1 MYGCTFVDAAEY
13 VKVSDADGVHMDSE
27 AQRKLG
33 KVLAEVVLKEGK

>member
-13 VKVSDADGVHMDSE
+13 VKVSAADGVHMDAE

-33 KVLAEVVLKEGK
+33 NILAEVILKEGK